1 MQGAQSRVM
10 VQCVHQCAVQAHGV
24 VRTGLAY
31 EARKAPGGAYMH
43 NIFHQSEHLLC
54 MLNMVRCFI
63 IALAILL
70 TTTARVQ

>member
-1 MQGAQSRVM
+1 M